1 MLPLSRATS
10 PGAPYD
16 PLAGELPHGP
26 AAGPA
31 GSAGDRGEPTSRGG
45 QPGPGPGEPDEL
57 ALEPGREP
65 VEVDAAA
72 ADRQVAEADRLRR
85 DRHRQEA
92 QRLESL
98 GALAGGLAHQ
108 FNNLLTVIAGHA
120 GLAAAD
126 AIPGSN
132 QAHSLAEVRAAAQRA
147 AVLCRQMLDAA
158 GHSVAAR
165 RPLHLATLCED
176 ALARA
181 RASAGARCRIEYLPA
196 LLPLPQVRG
205 VPAQLHQA
213 LSTVFLNAFEA
224 VGEGAGLVRIALHDQ
239 LLDAVQAA
247 ALATPLRPG
256 RHVCVEVCDDGVGI
270 AADKLGRIFEPFF
283 STKGLGRG
291 LGLAAAAG
299 ILRAHGGAIGVESRE
314 GAGST
319 FRLYLPALEA
329 SAAGN

>member
-1 MLPLSRATS
+1 M
-10 PGAPYD
+10 GASHD
-16 PLAGELPHGP
+16 PHAGGELPHGP
-26 AAGPA
+26 VPDSCGAAG
-31 GSAGDRGEPTSRGG
+31 DCGESMPRSG
-45 QPGPGPGEPDEL
+45 QAAPRIPEPGEL
-57 ALEPGREP
+57 ALESPGALAET
-65 VEVDAAA
+65 DASAAA
-72 ADRQVAEADRLRR
+72 RQMAEADRLRR

-126 AIPGSN
+126 AAPGSN

-165 RPLHLATLCED
+165 RPLHLETLCED

-181 RASAGARCRIEYLPA
+181 RAAAGMRCRIEYLPA

-213 LSTVFLNAFEA
+213 LSTVLQNAFEA
-224 VGEGAGLVRIALHDQ
+224 VGEAAGLVRIALHDQ
-239 LLDAVQAA
+239 LLDAAQAA

-270 AADKLGRIFEPFF
+270 PADKLGRIFEPFF

-319 FRLYLPALEA
+319 FRIYLPALEA
-329 SAAGN
+329 AAAEN